1 MMIFSTIRN
10 LLILGFSACLVL
22 LLSSCV
28 ANPTPDIPQDLATV
42 DSSRV
47 RVDIAGGPD
56 QLSVTGS
63 GGAAQ
68 GGLTV
73 QVQNL
78 LTGTTVATPVA
89 SDGSFTATVEAGY
102 SQILGLRQVS
112 GGDSSSEIYIGGNAE
127 REAVEIGD
135 DGDCYEV
142 ETPVEGNCLVCV
154 FEGQEEIVGCEFDD
168 FSSEAPLN
176 PANIAECLFLSTDV
190 VQLEPIPEIIEETGE
205 DFRWADV
212 QIFNDCNELIFLEL
226 NDFES
231 ETPERFEFNPMPGGD
246 RIEIEPTFFSRIEIF
261 FNGMETG
268 PDEEFQGSLFIDVFV
283 PDELLGEFHL
293 GSLNLN
299 VIAPPSGI

>member
-1 MMIFSTIRN
+1 MMNISTIQYFT
-10 LLILGFSACLVL
+10 GFGLSACLIL
-22 LLSSCV
+22 LLGSCV
-28 ANPTPDIPQDLATV
+28 ANPTPDIPQDLASV

-47 RVDIAGGPD
+47 RVDIAGGPG

-63 GGAAQ
+63 DGAAS

-78 LTGTTVATPVA
+78 LSGTTVATPVA

-112 GGDSSSEIYIGGNAE
+112 GSDSSTEIYVGGNAE
-127 REAVEIGD
+127 REAVEIGNED
-135 DGDCYEV
+135 DCYEV
-142 ETPVEGNCLVCV
+142 EDPVEGNCLVCV
-154 FEGQEEIVGCEFDD
+154 FEGQEEIVGCDFDD

-190 VQLEPIPEIIEETGE
+190 VVLEPVPEIIQETGE

-226 NDFES
+226 NDFQS
-231 ETPERFEFNPMPGGD
+231 DTPERFEFHPQPGGD
-246 RIEIEPTFFSRIEIF
+246 RIEIEPTFFSRLEIF
-261 FNGMETG
+261 FDGMETG
-268 PDEEFQGSLFIDVFV
+268 PEEEFQGSLFIDVFV
-283 PDELLGEFHL
+283 PDEMLGEFHL

-299 VIAPPSGI
+299 VIAPPSGM